1 MRLTS
6 ASDIAALE
14 RQGFSA
20 VYPARTPH
28 DMIAASAARAPDA
41 PAIRFLRDADD
52 PSRDICLS
60 YAGLLDHIHAAAN
73 LFRDMGVGPEDAVA
87 ILAPHT
93 PSAQIALW
101 AAELAGRACPIN
113 LMLRPDHIAGLF
125 AAAGVKLAVVI
136 GVNSE
141 QDIWAPL
148 VDGLRTEG
156 VTIPILACDADAS
169 CPGADGL
176 FEELVAARLGV
187 LLGFAIAG
195 DEHSLAAFYHTGGTT
210 GAPKLVRHSR
220 LNQAHVARSCAL
232 MHDLGPDDV
241 VLNGFPLFHVAGAF
255 VYGLS
260 TLSAGGML
268 LIPGRLGM
276 RNRAFTGAIW
286 RQVERH
292 RITTLGVVP
301 TVMSAFNGVAV
312 DADISSLRK
321 VLTGGSPLPPELA
334 DAFERKTG
342 APVRNI
348 LGMTECAGTI
358 AVEPVHAPRTP
369 NAAGFPLPFTRVAI
383 FAAGPGDTDTTRPL
397 APGETGVIALRGP
410 NVAGG
415 YSDPARNAGTFTPD
429 GWLISGDLG
438 HIDAE
443 GRLYVTGRQ
452 KDIIIRGGHNIDPQ
466 SIEDALLAHGDVRDA
481 AAVGMPDA
489 YAGELP
495 VAFVALHPGAAVDAA
510 GLLEFLRARIE
521 EPAALPKRIE
531 IVEALP
537 LTPIGKIFK
546 PALRRIACDWALR
559 AALADCGI
567 DPAACRLTIDESLRV
582 DLAAPAAA
590 LDRLRAALAGMPL
603 DLRLTALPRGDAT

>member
-1 MRLTS
+1 MKLAS
-6 ASDIAALE
+6 AADMAALE
-14 RQGFSA
+14 ARGFDA
-20 VYPARTPH
+20 VYPVQSPY
-28 DMIAASAARAPDA
+28 DMLAASAARAPDA
-41 PAIRFLRDADD
+41 MAIRFLRDADD
-52 PSRDICLS
+52 PARDFCLS
-60 YAGLLDHIHAAAN
+60 YGDLMDHIHAAAK
-73 LFRDMGVGPEDAVA
+73 LFRDMGVGPDDAVA

-101 AAELAGRACPIN
+101 AAEVAGRACPIN
-113 LMLRPDHIAGLF
+113 LMLRPAHIAGLL
-125 AAAGVKLAVVI
+125 AAAGVKLAVVM
-136 GVNSE
+136 GVNND

-148 VDGLRTEG
+148 VTGLRAEG
-156 VTIPILACDADAS
+156 VTLPILACDADAP
-169 CPGADGL
+169 CNGADGI
-176 FEELVAARLGV
+176 FEDLVADRLGAP
-187 LLGFAIAG
+187 LNFTIPG
-195 DEHSLAAFYHTGGTT
+195 DRHSLAAYYHTGGTT

-232 MHDLGPDDV
+232 MHDLRPDDV

-260 TLSAGGML
+260 TLSAGGTL

-276 RNRAFTGAIW
+276 RNRAFTDTIW
-286 RQVERH
+286 RQVERN

-369 NAAGFPLPFTRVAI
+369 NAAGFALPFTKVAI

-397 APGETGVIALRGP
+397 AHGETGVIALRGP

-415 YSDPARNAGTFTPD
+415 YSDPTRNAGTFTPD

-438 HIDAE
+438 HIDAA

-466 SIEDALLAHGDVRDA
+466 GIEDALLAHGEVRDA

-495 VAFVALHPGAAVDAA
+495 VAFVALHPGASVDAP
-510 GLLEFLRARIE
+510 GLLDFLRARIE

-531 IVEALP
+531 IIEALP
-537 LTPIGKIFK
+537 VTPIGKIFK
-546 PALRRIACDWALR
+546 PVLRRIACDWALR
-559 AALADCGI
+559 AVLCESGV
-567 DPAACRLTIDESLRV
+567 DPDACRLTIDDQLRV
-582 DLAAPAAA
+582 DLAAPAAN
-590 LDRLRAALAGMPL
+590 LDRLRSALTGMPV
-603 DLRLTALPRGDAT
+603 DLHLTALPQGDTP

>member
-1 MRLTS
+1 MKLTS
-6 ASDIAALE
+6 ATDIAALE
-14 RQGFSA
+14 ARGFDS
-20 VYPARTPH
+20 VYPAQTPY
-28 DMIAASAARAPDA
+28 DMLAASAARAPGA
-41 PAIRFLRDADD
+41 TAIRFLRDADD
-52 PSRDICLS
+52 PARDLS
-60 YAGLLDHIHAAAN
+60 LTYADLLGHIHAAAN

-101 AAELAGRACPIN
+101 AAEVAGRACPIN

-136 GVNSE
+136 GVNDDH
-141 QDIWAPL
+141 DIWAPL
-148 VDGLRTEG
+148 VDGLRAAG
-156 VTIPILACDADAS
+156 VTLPILACDADAS
-169 CPGADGL
+169 CVGADEM
-176 FEELVAARLGV
+176 FEELVAAHLGAP
-187 LLGFAIAG
+187 LGFKIAG
-195 DEHSLAAFYHTGGTT
+195 DQHALAAFYHTGGTT

-232 MHDLGPDDV
+232 MHDLRNDDV

-260 TLSAGGML
+260 TLSAGGTL

-276 RNRAFTGAIW
+276 RNRAFTATIW
-286 RQVERH
+286 QQVARH

-312 DADISSLRK
+312 DADISCLRK

-334 DAFERKTG
+334 EAFERKTG

-369 NAAGFPLPFTRVAI
+369 NAAGFALPFTKVAI
-383 FAAGPGDTDTTRPL
+383 LPAGPGDPDTTRPL
-397 APGETGVIALRGP
+397 PRGETGVIALRGP

-415 YSDPARNAGTFTPD
+415 YTDPARNAGTFTPD

-438 HIDAE
+438 HLDAE

-466 SIEDALLAHGDVRDA
+466 GIEDALLAHRDVRDA

-495 VAFVALHPGAAVDAA
+495 VAFVALHPGAGTDAA
-510 GLLEFLRARIE
+510 GLLDFLRARIE

-531 IVEALP
+531 IIEALP
-537 LTPIGKIFK
+537 VTPIGKIFK

-567 DPAACRLTIDESLRV
+567 DPDACRLTIDEQLRV

-590 LDRLRAALAGMPL
+590 LNRLRAALAGMPV
-603 DLRLTALPRGDAT
+603 DLHLTTLPQDATP